1 MGKRRRTARADTGP
15 SGPREVDPKEA
26 RLKVTSYKDVAD
38 SEDEYYIE
46 KDEINF
52 DDEPRSKK
60 LRRQQKEDE
69 FLELSDEE
77 VFAEDDDESDDEE
90 APAPK
95 GKKATTKRGKGA
107 DLSDEA
113 EERGG
118 EQEEDSGWWGS
129 SRKEYYDADQIETEA
144 DALEEEAEARRLQK
158 KKLAKLSEADF
169 MFDEAEWAGQSKG
182 DAEGG
187 EVVTEVLKDVH
198 ISDDMTAE
206 DKYKLLRARHPELD
220 LLLDEFEILQ
230 PLLEPLRKEAE
241 GKASKCIESVKY
253 WILGSYVASLAS
265 YFAILTSPARDEN
278 GAPKTLDPS
287 ELREHDIM
295 ETLVTCRETWQ
306 RVKDLKPSKSAVSK
320 QTGMLSPP
328 EDGDLSMQEL
338 ETPATKKQKAVEAKQ
353 AIKDARAKE
362 KKAAKKAKQAK
373 AIEDSL
379 ADLGDL
385 LKKPKKVKA
394 VSEANKYADDED
406 LGDNMSDFGEEVALD
421 ARTAADKD
429 KRKKS
434 LKFYTSQI
442 VQKASRRADAGRD
455 AGGDA
460 DLPYRERFRDRQ
472 ARLNAEAENRGK
484 RSGKDDTALGGG
496 DSDDE
501 DNETANKLRDDADE
515 YYDLVAQKSKQRNA
529 DKKARFEAI
538 AAAQRG
544 ERIVEKFELGED
556 GKRKISYQIDKNKG
570 LAPRRKK
577 EVRNPRVKKRMQYD
591 AKQKKLKSMKPTYK
605 GGEGK
610 GGYKG
615 ELSGIKTGLVK
626 SVRL

>member
-1 MGKRRRTARADTGP
+1 MGKRRRAARPEGP
-15 SGPREVDPKEA
+15 SGPREVDPSEA
-26 RLKVTSYKDVAD
+26 RLKIKTYEDVAD

-46 KDEINF
+46 KDQINF

-69 FLELSDEE
+69 FMEPSDEE
-77 VFAEDDDESDDEE
+77 IFEDDDDSDASDDEE
-90 APAPK
+90 AAPAPK
-95 GKKATTKRGKGA
+95 SKKTSTKRGKNA
-107 DLSDEA
+107 ELSDDE

-118 EQEEDSGWWGS
+118 EEEEDSGWWGP

-169 MFDEAEWAGQSKG
+169 MFDEAEWAGQAKG
-182 DAEGG
+182 GDSG
-187 EVVTEVLKDVH
+187 EVVTEVLKDVQ

-220 LLLDEFEILQ
+220 LLLDEFETLQ
-230 PLLEPLRKEAE
+230 PQVEPLRKEAE
-241 GKASKCIESVKY
+241 GKQRKCIETVKY

-265 YFAILTSPARDEN
+265 YFAILTSPARDES
-278 GAPKTLDPS
+278 GAQKTLDPS

-295 ETLVTCRETWQ
+295 ETLMECREAWR
-306 RVKDLKPSKSAVSK
+306 RVKDLKPSKSAVSEN
-320 QTGMLSPP
+320 GMLSPP
-328 EDGDLSMQEL
+328 EEDISMVEAD
-338 ETPATKKQKAVEAKQ
+338 TPAVIKKKAAEAKQ
-353 AIKDARAKE
+353 AAKDAKAKE
-362 KKAAKKAKQAK
+362 KKAAKKAKAAK
-373 AIEDSL
+373 AIEESL

-385 LKKPKKVKA
+385 LKKPKKIKA
-394 VSEANKYADDED
+394 ASEANKSDDED
-406 LGDNMSDFGEEVALD
+406 LPDNMSDFGEEGTLD
-421 ARTAADKD
+421 ARTAADKAQ
-429 KRKKS
+429 RKKS

-484 RSGKDDTALGGG
+484 KKGGKDDTALGD
-496 DSDDE
+496 DSGDE
-501 DNETANKLRDDADE
+501 DQETANKVRDDADE
-515 YYDLVAQKSKQRNA
+515 YYDLVAQKSKQRTT
-529 DKKARFEAI
+529 DKKARYEAI

-544 ERIVEKFELGED
+544 ERVVEQAVVGED
-556 GKRKISYQIDKNKG
+556 GKRKITYAIDKNKG
-570 LAPRRKK
+570 LAPKRKK

-626 SVRL
+626 SIKL

>member
-1 MGKRRRTARADTGP
+1 MGKRRRAARPEGP
-15 SGPREVDPKEA
+15 SGPREVDPSEA
-26 RLKVTSYKDVAD
+26 RLKIKTFEDVAD

-46 KDEINF
+46 KDRIDF

-69 FLELSDEE
+69 FMEPSDEE
-77 VFAEDDDESDDEE
+77 IFEEDDDSDASDDEE
-90 APAPK
+90 AAPAPK
-95 GKKATTKRGKGA
+95 SKKTSTKRGKGA
-107 DLSDEA
+107 ELSDDE
-113 EERGG
+113 EERG
-118 EQEEDSGWWGS
+118 EEEEDSGWWGS

-169 MFDEAEWAGQSKG
+169 MFDEAEWAGQAKG
-182 DAEGG
+182 GDSG
-187 EVVTEVLKDVH
+187 EVVTEVLKDVQ

-220 LLLDEFEILQ
+220 LLLDEFETLQ
-230 PLLEPLRKEAE
+230 PQVEPLRKEAE
-241 GKASKCIESVKY
+241 GKQSKSIETVKY

-265 YFAILTSPARDEN
+265 YFAILTSPARDES
-278 GAPKTLDPS
+278 GAQKTLDPS

-295 ETLVTCRETWQ
+295 ETLMECRETWR
-306 RVKDLKPSKSAVSK
+306 RVKDLQPSKSAVS
-320 QTGMLSPP
+320 TNGMLSPP
-328 EDGDLSMQEL
+328 EEEDISMDEAD
-338 ETPATKKQKAVEAKQ
+338 TPAVTKKKAAEAKQ
-353 AIKDARAKE
+353 AAKDAKAKE
-362 KKAAKKAKQAK
+362 KKAAKKAKAAK
-373 AIEDSL
+373 AIEESL

-394 VSEANKYADDED
+394 ALEAVSDDED
-406 LGDNMSDFGEEVALD
+406 LPDNMSDFGEEGTLD
-421 ARTAADKD
+421 ARTAADKAQ
-429 KRKKS
+429 RKKS

-484 RSGKDDTALGGG
+484 KKGGKDDTALGD
-496 DSDDE
+496 DSGDE
-501 DNETANKLRDDADE
+501 DNETAAKVRDDADE
-515 YYDLVAQKSKQRNA
+515 YYDLVAQKSKQRNS
-529 DKKARFEAI
+529 DKKARYEAI

-544 ERIVEKFELGED
+544 ERIVEQTVVGED

-626 SVRL
+626 SIKL